1 MTIPGLEN
9 AAVGSPITRLGVSFF
24 PVYLQDNPLPSID
37 TGDSSGL
44 IVSEF
49 DVATVEALQ
58 VTNPTGKPIL
68 IVEGEHFTGGKQN
81 RTINATVLVP
91 AGSRL
96 DIPVS
101 CLEQGRWGRHRT
113 WRRAEAFAPE
123 TIRKRKRASVNRSF
137 SVNRNRMSDQHA
149 IWDDISAMLRR
160 EDVASPTSAAEE
172 LEESYK
178 RHHSRRKIVE
188 ALVERGPLPG
198 QCGIVV
204 AHGRDVTAMDLFGA
218 PHLLLKHWGALVRSH
233 FIESGP
239 STGRP
244 SATLALKRIR
254 RLGTSPAETAPGVGL
269 GSEHRITGHR
279 LTGQAL
285 VLDDKLIHAS
295 FSHDTAGSAH
305 HG

>member
-1 MTIPGLEN
+1 MTIPKLEN

-24 PVYLQDNPLPSID
+24 PVYLQGNPLPAID

-49 DVATVEALQ
+49 DVAAVGALK
-58 VTNPTGKPIL
+58 VTNPTAKPIL
-68 IVEGEHFTGGKQN
+68 IVEGEHFTGGNQN

-91 AGSRL
+91 AGSKL

-101 CLEQGRWGRHRT
+101 CLEQGRWGRHRA

-123 TIRKRKRASVNRSF
+123 SIRKRKRASVNRSF
-137 SVNRNRMSDQHA
+137 SIDRNRMSDQHG
-149 IWDDISAMLRR
+149 IWNDISAMMLR
-160 EDVASPTSAAEE
+160 EGVASPTGAAED
-172 LEESYK
+172 LEDSYR
-178 RHHSRRKIVE
+178 RHHSRWKTVE

-218 PHLLLKHWGALVRSH
+218 PHLLRKHWGALVRSH
-233 FIESGP
+233 FIENRP
-239 STGRP
+239 STGYP
-244 SATLALKRIR
+244 SATLALRSIR
-254 RLGTSPAETAPGVGL
+254 RLGTSPAKTAPGVGL
-269 GSEHRITGHR
+269 GCEHRVTRRR

-285 VLDDKLIHAS
+285 VLNDALIHAS
-295 FSHDTAGSAH
+295 FSCDTTGSAH

>member
-1 MTIPGLEN
+1 MTIPSLEN

-24 PVYLQDNPLPSID
+24 PVYLQDNSLPAID
-37 TGDSSGL
+37 TGGSSGL

-49 DVATVEALQ
+49 DVATVGALR
-58 VTNPTGKPIL
+58 VTNPTAKPIL
-68 IVEGEHFTGGKQN
+68 IVEGEHFTGGNQN

-91 AGSRL
+91 AGSKL

-101 CLEQGRWGRHRT
+101 CLEQGRWGRHRA

-123 TIRKRKRASVNRSF
+123 RIRKRKRASVNESF
-137 SVNRNRMSDQHA
+137 RANRDRMSDQGA
-149 IWDDISAMLRR
+149 IWDDISAMMLR
-160 EDVASPTSAAEE
+160 EGIASPTGAAEE
-172 LEESYK
+172 LEKTYR
-178 RHHSRRKIVE
+178 RHPSHGETVE

-218 PHLLLKHWGALVRSH
+218 PHLLRKHWGALVRSH
-233 FIESGP
+233 FIE
-239 STGRP
+239 TGQSKGHP
-244 SATLALKRIR
+244 SATLALRRVR
-254 RLGTSPAETAPGVGL
+254 RLGTSRSETAPGVGL
-269 GSEHRITGHR
+269 GCEHRVTGRR

-285 VLDDKLIHAS
+285 VLDDALIHAS
-295 FSHDTAGSAH
+295 FSYDTNRSAH

>member
-1 MTIPGLEN
+1 MTIPSLEI

-24 PVYLQDNPLPSID
+24 PVYLTHNSLPAID

-49 DVATVEALQ
+49 DVATVRSLK

-68 IVEGEHFTGGKQN
+68 IVEGEHFTGGNQN

-91 AGSRL
+91 AGSKL

-101 CLEQGRWGRHRT
+101 CLEQGRWGRHRA

-123 TIRKRKRASVNRSF
+123 SIRKRKRASVNRSF
-137 SVNRNRMSDQHA
+137 SVNRNRMSDQHG
-149 IWDDISAMLRR
+149 IWNDISAMMLR
-160 EDVASPTSAAEE
+160 EGVTSPTGAAED
-172 LEESYK
+172 LEDSYR
-178 RHHSRRKIVE
+178 RHHSRRKTVE

-218 PHLLLKHWGALVRSH
+218 PHLLRKHWGALVRSH
-233 FIESGP
+233 FIENRP

-244 SATLALKRIR
+244 SATLVLRNIW
-254 RLGTSPAETAPGVGL
+254 RLGTSPARTAPGVGL
-269 GSEHRITGHR
+269 GCEHRMTGRR

-285 VLDDKLIHAS
+285 VLDDALIHAS
-295 FSHDTAGSAH
+295 FSYDTTGSAH

>member
-1 MTIPGLEN
+1 MTIPSLETV
-9 AAVGSPITRLGVSFF
+9 AIGSAITRLGVSFF
-24 PVYLQDNPLPSID
+24 PLYLQDNPLPPID

-44 IVSEF
+44 IVAEF
-49 DVATVEALQ
+49 DVATVGALQ
-58 VTNPTGKPIL
+58 VTNPTARPIL

-91 AGSRL
+91 AGSSV

-101 CLEQGRWGRHRT
+101 CLEQGRWGRHRA
-113 WRRAEAFAPE
+113 WRRAQAFAPE
-123 TIRKRKRASVNRSF
+123 RIRHRKRASVNRSF
-137 SVNRNRMSDQHA
+137 TASRNRESDQHA
-149 IWDDISAMLRR
+149 IWDDISAMMDS
-160 EDVASPTSAAEE
+160 EDVTSQTHAAER
-172 LEESYK
+172 LEDSY
-178 RHHSRRKIVE
+178 RRNRSRLETVE

-198 QCGIVV
+198 QCGVVV

-218 PHLLLKHWGALVRSH
+218 PHLLREHWGALVRSH
-233 FIESGP
+233 FIESRP

-244 SATLALKRIR
+244 SATRALGRIR

-269 GSEHRITGHR
+269 GCEHRVSGRR

-285 VLDDKLIHAS
+285 VLDDRLIHAS
-295 FSHDTAGSAH
+295 FSHDTARSAH

>member
-1 MTIPGLEN
+1 MTIPSLEI

-24 PVYLQDNPLPSID
+24 PVYLQDNPLPAID

-49 DVATVEALQ
+49 DVATVGKLQ
-58 VTNPTGKPIL
+58 VTNPTAKPIL

-101 CLEQGRWGRHRT
+101 CLEQGRWGRHRA

-123 TIRKRKRASVNRSF
+123 SIRKRKRASVNRSF
-137 SVNRNRMSDQHA
+137 SVNRNRMSDQHG
-149 IWDDISAMLRR
+149 IWNDISAMMLR
-160 EDVASPTSAAEE
+160 EGVASATGAAED
-172 LEESYK
+172 LEESYR
-178 RHHSRRKIVE
+178 RHHSRRKTVE

-198 QCGIVV
+198 QCGVVV

-218 PHLLLKHWGALVRSH
+218 PHLLRKHWGALVRSH
-233 FIESGP
+233 FIENRP

-244 SATLALKRIR
+244 SATRALRNIR
-254 RLGTSPAETAPGVGL
+254 RLGTSPAKTAPGVGL
-269 GSEHRITGHR
+269 GCEHRVTAR
-279 LTGQAL
+279 CLTGQAL
-285 VLDDKLIHAS
+285 VLNDALIHAS
-295 FSHDTAGSAH
+295 FSYDTTGSAH

>member
-1 MTIPGLEN
+1 MTIPRLEN

-24 PVYLQDNPLPSID
+24 PVYLQGNPLPSIA
-37 TGDSSGL
+37 TGSSSGL

-49 DVATVEALQ
+49 DVATVGALK

-91 AGSRL
+91 AGSSL
-96 DIPVS
+96 EIPVS
-101 CLEQGRWGRHRT
+101 CLEQGRWGRHRA

-123 TIRKRKRASVNRSF
+123 RIRKRKRASVNRSF
-137 SVNRNRMSDQHA
+137 SVNRNRMSDQHG
-149 IWDDISAMLRR
+149 IWDDISTMMLR
-160 EDVASPTSAAEE
+160 EGVASPTNAADE
-172 LEESYK
+172 LEKTYR
-178 RHHSRRKIVE
+178 RHHARRDTVE

-198 QCGIVV
+198 QCGMVV

-218 PHLLLKHWGALVRSH
+218 PHLLRKHWGALVRSH
-233 FIESGP
+233 FIESTP
-239 STGRP
+239 SSGCP
-244 SATLALKRIR
+244 SATLALRKIR

-269 GSEHRITGHR
+269 GCEYRVTGHR

-285 VLDDKLIHAS
+285 VLDDVLIHAS
-295 FSHDTAGSAH
+295 FSHDAGRSAYRS
-305 HG
+305 